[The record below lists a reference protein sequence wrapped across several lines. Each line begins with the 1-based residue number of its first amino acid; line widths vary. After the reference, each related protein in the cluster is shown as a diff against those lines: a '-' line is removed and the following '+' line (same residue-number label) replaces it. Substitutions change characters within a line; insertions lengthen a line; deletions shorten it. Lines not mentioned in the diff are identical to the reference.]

1 MRLAPIKSEEKVALV
16 GFPFRP
22 AMSAEANLLGI
33 VSTEFIAEKLAICR
47 APRLH
52 LSVHNRQTFA
62 AECAVS
68 RYVFPDEAFTHLL
81 SLTPIKN
88 PILSAWLYYQTHS
101 RLTVPKMTHF

>member
-1 MRLAPIKSEEKVALV
+1 M

-22 AMSAEANLLGI
+22 AVPPEANLLGI
-33 VSTEFIAEKLAICR
+33 VSTEFIAEKLAVRR
-47 APRLH
+47 APRLR
-52 LSVHNRQTFA
+52 LAVHNRQTFS
-62 AECAVS
+62 AECTAR

-101 RLTVPKMTHF
+101 LPAVPKMTQF